1 MSSPKRYYKTMNYAK
16 AELMRSLYFSR
27 QKKQAE
33 LAEMFGIRQGSVS
46 RIVSGKVW
54 V

>member
-1 MSSPKRYYKTMNYAK
+1 MKNQKRYYKTVDPEK
-16 AELMRSLYFSR
+16 AETIRSLYFSR

-33 LAEMFGIRQGSVS
+33 LAEMFGLRQGSVS